1 MHVEKRSFKLPNKS
15 DTIESTVIVSSHHIE
30 MSPSESGY
38 HDRVVVQEVIKGI
51 AESHHLDTGG
61 ANSRPFKVVVLNEVD
76 QLSKDAQHALRRTME
91 KYMTNCRLILVAS
104 SITKIIEALR
114 SRCLCL
120 RVAAPSYD
128 EIVSVINDVGKKEG
142 FTVPE
147 LLAYRIAMKSSRNL
161 RRALL
166 MLEATKV
173 KSFPFTEDQ
182 VAQVPD
188 WIEFTQYIGR
198 LILDQQTPSQLLSIR
213 EKFYELLTHC
223 IPPEVIL
230 STLSAYLLE
239 KVDNELKHE
248 VIAIAAN
255 CEHRM
260 ARGTKPIFHLEA
272 FAAHIMELYKSFII
286 RIMVE

>member
-1 MHVEKRSFKLPNKS
+1 M
-15 DTIESTVIVSSHHIE
+15 IVSSHHIE

-61 ANSRPFKVVVLNEVD
+61 SNNRPFKVVVLNEVD

-120 RVAAPSYD
+120 RVSAPSYD
-128 EIVSVINDVGKKEG
+128 EIVGIINDIGKKEG

-147 LLAYRIAMKSSRNL
+147 MLAYRIAMKSSRNL

-182 VAQVPD
+182 IPQVPD
-188 WIEFTQYIGR
+188 WVEFTQFIGR

-223 IPPEVIL
+223 IPPDVIISNL
-230 STLSAYLLE
+230 TSYILE
-239 KVDNELKHE
+239 KVDNELKHD
-248 VIAIAAN
+248 VISIAAN
-255 CEHRM
+255 AEHRM
-260 ARGTKPIFHLEA
+260 AKGTKPIFHLEA
-272 FAAHIMELYKSFII
+272 YVARIMELYKAYLMRF
-286 RIMVE
+286 ME